1 MNEQPSTARTALK
14 WGAILGLVLM
24 VITLVMYLTDQT
36 SNPLFTGLT
45 LGAVVAFLILAMR
58 DYRSLNSGYMS
69 YGEGLGL
76 GALLSAIAGLLSSA
90 FITFYNVI
98 IDPAAQQRVMDKAR
112 EKLEEQG
119 TLSDEQIDQAME
131 MSEKFQS
138 PGFTFIAGIFGTLI
152 MGFLLSLIVAA
163 FIRRNKANPF
173 E

>member
-14 WGAILGLVLM
+14 WGAMLGLVLM
-24 VITLVMYLTDQT
+24 VITLIMYLTDQAT
-36 SNPLFTGLT
+36 NPLFTGLT
-45 LGAVVAFLILAMR
+45 LGAMVAFLILSMR
-58 DYRSLNSGYMS
+58 DYRSQNAGYMS
-69 YGEGLGL
+69 YGEGLGVGSL
-76 GALLSAIAGLLSSA
+76 VSAVGGLLSSA

-98 IDPAAQQRVMDKAR
+98 IDPTVQQRALDQAR

-119 TLSDEQIDQAME
+119 TLSDEAIDQAME
-131 MSEKFQS
+131 LSAKFQS
-138 PGFTFIAGIFGTLI
+138 PGFTFVAGIFGTII